1 LTVDPDLLEAAGMLP
16 GEAVDVLNLHNGA
29 RLTTYLIE
37 GRRGSGEVVA
47 NGAAARHIMPGD
59 RVILL
64 TYGLVPEEAAA
75 RHRPRIVTVGEGN
88 RILTVEGQRR

>member
-1 LTVDPDLLEAAGMLP
+1 M
-16 GEAVDVLNLHNGA
+16 
-29 RLTTYLIE
+29 
-37 GRRGSGEVVA
+37 VA
-47 NGAAARHIMPGD
+47 NGAAARHIMPGA